1 MLKAFLFHARYI
13 INELDISCSLLEK
26 RYLGCRSGL
35 NISMKNTGIF
45 FNFAGN
51 DIGCHSELLSQK
63 ICIIG
68 CHEKSGFFFS
78 ENLSV

>member
-35 NISMKNTGIF
+35 NISMKTYRYFLTSLEMILDAIQNYYLRKY
-45 FNFAGN
+45 A
-51 DIGCHSELLSQK
+51 LSVAMK
-63 ICIIG
+63 NP
-68 CHEKSGFFFS
+68 GFFQ
-78 ENLSV
+78 